1 MPAKLKNIR
10 LREISFVDKGASGDA
25 DNRPRVAFWKRKT
38 DQTTLSKEHPV
49 TKLTVEIAKKVN
61 AAIQLRKEGMPE
73 GAQAV
78 LDSIKSTL
86 SEEQWALVEMMLA
99 GAAPAPVAAAA
110 LPPAKTEETPAPGAP
125 TPDEEK
131 PMDKALEK
139 RLADSEARTVEMEKA
154 HKAEVEKLTKR
165 LDASEKSAAEEVKKA
180 RIVRFEK
187 LAATDLKYLQG
198 KPEEIAKRLADL
210 EDVLSKE
217 EFAAHVQMLK
227 GASELIAKGKTLDPR
242 GSSAAGNAAGSA
254 YEELLAKAG
263 ELMAKDAKLTQPKAM
278 VKVSKDPANL
288 ELVKRYR
295 EERSA
300 N

>member
-165 LDASEKSAAEEVKKA
+165 L
-180 RIVRFEK
+180 
-187 LAATDLKYLQG
+187 
-198 KPEEIAKRLADL
+198 ADL